1 MGIEVKIE
9 AASAEELHQHIV
21 SLASRFATNVTFP
34 ADPIATSEEVAEE
47 QPKKRTTKKS
57 TANSVEAT
65 ASSTH
70 SAARASASPAAIEGN
85 EPTGST
91 DENTPSSGTASEAT
105 EAGEP
110 DPADEPT
117 LEYADVQKAVTQ
129 LAAAKGR
136 DAVLA
141 VYKKFSVD
149 HATKLKPEQ
158 WADAVAE
165 LNAAREV

>member
-34 ADPIATSEEVAEE
+34 ADPVATPEDE
-47 QPKKRTTKKS
+47 PP
-57 TANSVEAT
+57 
-65 ASSTH
+65 
-70 SAARASASPAAIEGN
+70 ARATRSRKKAEKVEVPADSAWQPEGN